1 VGWSYTIGGF
11 YMSFIFSFTIYSNLD
26 IRVLR
31 FSKKQKKKDLRVLLC
46 KSVLMTGCSMSL
58 RHLRKGFRD
67 ELALLQ
73 KIRHPNVVQFL
84 GAVTQSSPMMIVTE
98 YLPKVFPLFISTI
111 TRKIL
116 SAELLEFSD

>member
-1 VGWSYTIGGF
+1 V
-11 YMSFIFSFTIYSNLD
+11 
-26 IRVLR
+26 
-31 FSKKQKKKDLRVLLC
+31 
-46 KSVLMTGCSMSL
+46 
-58 RHLRKGFRD
+58 KGFRD